1 MLECKIPKQ
10 ELPNWIP
17 FFFFFSWGIRNFGTK
32 IEMDRRMN
40 GGGLGFGGYYDVVD
54 RSTGMASS
62 SSPPP
67 SPPSSSAPAKIFAV
81 NSPPPTTAAGVG
93 GYIEHTVSK
102 FDTLAGVAIKYGVEV
117 ADIKRMN
124 GLVSDLQMFA
134 LKTLQIPLPG
144 RHPPSPSL
152 SNGLD
157 TQGPHG
163 CEKTQPMRRH
173 SDLFES
179 FQSLKLT
186 PSPQR
191 KVSPAMSSL
200 QGYYGLKPA
209 EEKFASEGFEMA
221 VYRKGGAH
229 YLEDGPFAKPSGEL
243 NPPLSH
249 HRKSKSEANGFTTE
263 NGHLDDH
270 LSAQESTDS
279 ESDNWIEKLLVRR
292 RQKSEADF
300 SSRTP
305 EKLLKEDNSGGGGFS
320 AITGKG
326 LALRPKSTS
335 RTPSGAEAEA
345 GLPNPIPIGLGESF
359 VIDSLSGVRKSS
371 STSNLQD
378 PDNSTLSSLWP
389 TTKWSLKPDLQALS
403 SAVIARPIF
412 DGLPKPITGRRN
424 KAALD

>member
-1 MLECKIPKQ
+1 ME
-10 ELPNWIP
+10 
-17 FFFFFSWGIRNFGTK
+17 
-32 IEMDRRMN
+32 RRMN
-40 GGGLGFGGYYDVVD
+40 GGFGFENYLDEVD
-54 RSTGMASS
+54 QYTGMESS
-62 SSPPP
+62 SS
-67 SPPSSSAPAKIFAV
+67 SSSSTPAKSFAV
-81 NSPPPTTAAGVG
+81 NSPPPTTSVGVG
-93 GYIEHTVSK
+93 GLGVGYIEHPVSK

-157 TQGPHG
+157 TQGPSG
-163 CEKTQPMRRH
+163 CENTPPIRRN
-173 SDLFES
+173 SALFDS
-179 FQSLKLT
+179 FLSLQLT
-186 PSPQR
+186 PSPQQ

-200 QGYYGLKPA
+200 QGYYGLKQTD
-209 EEKFASEGFEMA
+209 KKSASDGFEMA

-229 YLEDGPFAKPSGEL
+229 YLEDGQFTNHSNIL

-249 HRKSKSEANGFTTE
+249 HRQSKSEANGFTTE

-279 ESDNWIEKLLVRR
+279 DLDNWIEKLLVTR

-300 SSRTP
+300 SSCTP
-305 EKLLKEDNSGGGGFS
+305 EKLLEDNSTGGGFS
-320 AITGKG
+320 VITGKS

-335 RTPSGAEAEA
+335 RTTYGADAEAA
-345 GLPNPIPIGLGESF
+345 LPIPIPIGLGDSF
-359 VIDSLSGVRKSS
+359 VIDSLNGVRKSS
-371 STSNLQD
+371 STSSLQD
-378 PDNSTLSSLWP
+378 SDNSTLSSLWP
-389 TTKWSLKPDLQALS
+389 TSKWNLKSDLITK
-403 SAVIARPIF
+403 PIF